1 MGQITLASQVI
12 IEKHSRKGKRE
23 LFLDQMEQV
32 VPWSELLALVE
43 PHYPRAGNG
52 RQPVGLAIM
61 LRTYFLQQWFNLSDP
76 GMEEAFYDSPALR
89 RFAGVDLGIAAAP
102 DETTILRFRHLL
114 EQHELCGKMLDTVN
128 LYLES
133 KGIRISTGTI
143 VDATLINAPSSTKN
157 ASKERDPEMHQTRKG
172 QQWYFGA
179 KAHIGVDSKE
189 TVVHS
194 VITSAASVAD
204 AHMLPDL
211 LHGKEKKVW
220 GDAGY
225 QGQTEAIHEAA
236 PDAQDMTNRRT
247 KFKNYVDE
255 EGKRKNRTKS
265 RVRAKVE
272 WPFRILKRVF
282 GFIKVR
288 YRGLKKN
295 HEWLCAAFALVNLY
309 QHRNRLAPQRA

>member
-1 MGQITLASQVI
+1 MRQQTLASQASF
-12 IEKHSRKGKRE
+12 EKFGRKGKRE

-32 VPWSELLALVE
+32 VAWSELLALVE
-43 PHYPRAGNG
+43 PHYPKAGNG

-76 GMEEAFYDSPALR
+76 GMEEAFYDSPALC

-114 EQHELCGKMLDTVN
+114 EKYELCGQMLDTVN

-157 ASKERDPEMHQTRKG
+157 ASKARDPEMHQTRKG

-194 VITSAASVAD
+194 VITTAASVAD

-211 LHGKEKKVW
+211 LHGDEKKVW